1 MADYEDLAKFIV
13 EKVVKD
19 PSQVTAQTI
28 PRGRST
34 IVEVG
39 VAQEDMGKVIGKSG
53 RNIDAMRAV
62 MRAAGL
68 RRHERVQLELAE
80 DEDEDFADAEDDG
93 EAAGSGGNDYAYA
106 GAEDDAEVTDKE

>member
-13 EKVVKD
+13 GNVVKEPD
-19 PSQVTAQTI
+19 QVTARTV

-80 DEDEDFADAEDDG
+80 DEDEYSDSDDD
-93 EAAGSGGNDYAYA
+93 S
-106 GAEDDAEVTDKE
+106 EVSETE